1 MPDIENQKAQDFSAF
16 YQKYS
21 ASTYQYVY
29 TRIRSHEEAEDL
41 TADIFLKAWCK
52 LDLARDEAIRRL
64 WLYHVT
70 WTALADYGRAHA
82 RERTTSLERLQ
93 AQGWQGIE
101 EPPTSPHQASRGQVQ
116 QLLAVLPEAYR
127 TVLTYRFLLQYSS
140 RETARAMGI
149 TLANVKVLQ
158 FRALKRAA
166 SLGGDGPR
174 Q

>member
-1 MPDIENQKAQDFSAF
+1 MPDTESQKAQDFSAF

-29 TRIRSHEEAEDL
+29 TRIQSHEEAEDL
-41 TADIFLKAWCK
+41 TADIFLKAWRK
-52 LDLARDEAIRRL
+52 LDLARDEAMRRL
-64 WLYHVT
+64 WLLHVT
-70 WTALADYGRAHA
+70 WTTLADYGRAHA

-101 EPPTSPHQASRGQVQ
+101 EPRTPVHQASRGQVQ

-127 TVLTYRFLLQYSS
+127 TVLTYRFLLQYSL
-140 RETARAMGI
+140 RDTACAMGTTI
-149 TLANVKVLQ
+149 ANVKVLQ

-166 SLGGDGPR
+166 SL
-174 Q
+174 